1 MIKLWI
7 NSREINEECGVF
19 GIWSK
24 KADEILTHLVI
35 EGLHHLQHRGQESA
49 GIAFVEDGKIN
60 CHKGMGLV
68 QRVFQEN
75 HQEKNIVK
83 ATIGHVRYSTK
94 GESSI
99 EYAHP
104 FVDKDNRIA
113 ICHNGNVAFDYEC
126 ENDTKE
132 ILERIIV
139 RMNSSCVIKNIEDI
153 LIEVLK
159 EVRGS
164 YAILVLMKGK
174 LIAIR
179 DPKGIRPLSLGTLDG
194 KYIVSSESCSIH
206 AIGGKLEREIQ
217 PGEMVII
224 SDEGVSS
231 IFPFQKV
238 KGALCSFEYIYFSR
252 EDSILG
258 NQRIINAR
266 KALGEMLWSEGD
278 HKEYDLVVGAPSS
291 GIPAALGYSKKSGIP
306 FEIGFVKNQY
316 IGRTFINNDK
326 SKMRD
331 NVRKKLIP
339 IGEVFKGKSIVLID
353 DSIVRGNTMKVL
365 IQEIRKYDP
374 KEIHLKVASPIIK
387 EPCVLGISTP
397 SKKELLGGR
406 MNENQIKKYLE
417 VDSIQY
423 LSVEGFQTAL
433 GCIEICKKC
442 Y

>member
-24 KADEILTHLVI
+24 NEEEILTDLVI

-49 GIAFVEDGKIN
+49 GIASVEDGNIK

-68 QRVFQEN
+68 QNVFGDYPQE
-75 HQEKNIVK
+75 QSRVK
-83 ATIGHVRYSTK
+83 AAIGHVRYSTK

-104 FVDKDNRIA
+104 FVDDDNTIS
-113 ICHNGNVAFDYEC
+113 ICHNGNVSFDYEC

-132 ILERIIV
+132 ILDSIMENIN
-139 RMNSSCVIKNIEDI
+139 NSCSNKKVEDVLIK
-153 LIEVLK
+153 VLK
-159 EVRGS
+159 EVHGS
-164 YAILVLMKGK
+164 YAILILMKEK

-179 DPKGIRPLSLGTLDG
+179 DPKGIRPLSIGILNG
-194 KYIVSSESCSIH
+194 KYIVSSESCSID
-206 AIGGKLEREIQ
+206 AIGGKFEREIQ
-217 PGEMVII
+217 PGEMFII
-224 SDEGVSS
+224 SDEGISS
-231 IFPFQKV
+231 HFPFKEE

-258 NQRIINAR
+258 GQRIINAR
-266 KALGEMLWSEGD
+266 KALGAMLWSECN
-278 HKEYDLVVGAPSS
+278 KKQYDLVIGVPSS
-291 GIPAALGYSKKSGIP
+291 GIPAALGYSNKSGIP
-306 FEIGFVKNQY
+306 FEIGFAKNRY
-316 IGRTFINNDK
+316 IGRTFINSDK
-326 SKMRD
+326 SKMRE

-339 IGEVFKGKSIVLID
+339 IGESFKGKRIVLID

-365 IQEIRKYDP
+365 IQEIRKYEP
-374 KEIHLKVASPIIK
+374 KEIHLKIASPIIK
-387 EPCVLGISTP
+387 NPCMLGISTP
-397 SKKELLGGR
+397 TKMELLGGR
-406 MNENQIKKYLE
+406 MNEEEIKEYLE

-423 LSVEGFQTAL
+423 LSIEGFQKAL
-433 GCIEICKKC
+433 GSIEICRKC

>member
-1 MIKLWI
+1 MWI

-24 KADEILTHLVI
+24 EDDEILTHLVI

-49 GIAFVEDGKIN
+49 GIAFVEDGEIN

-68 QRVFQEN
+68 QRVFEEN
-75 HQEKNIVK
+75 NQDRSIVK
-83 ATIGHVRYSTK
+83 AAIGHVRYSTK

-132 ILERIIV
+132 ILKSIIL
-139 RMNSSCVIKNIEDI
+139 RMNNSCESKKIEDI
-153 LIEVLK
+153 LIEVLN
-159 EVRGS
+159 EVHGS
-164 YAILVLMKGK
+164 YAILMLMKEK
-174 LIAIR
+174 LIAVR
-179 DPKGIRPLSLGTLDG
+179 DPKGIRPLSLGNLDG
-194 KYIVSSESCSIH
+194 KYILSSESCSIH
-206 AIGGKLEREIQ
+206 AIGGELEREVQ
-217 PGEMVII
+217 QGEMVII

-231 IFPFQKV
+231 RFPFKEM

-258 NQRIINAR
+258 GQRIINAR
-266 KALGEMLWSEGD
+266 KALGEMLWSEGNN
-278 HKEYDLVVGAPSS
+278 KEYDLVIGVPSS

-306 FEIGFVKNQY
+306 FEIGFAKNQY

-326 SKMRD
+326 SKMPE
-331 NVRKKLIP
+331 NIQKKLIP

-365 IQEIRKYDP
+365 IQQIRKYHP

-387 EPCVLGISTP
+387 NPCVLGISTP
-397 SKKELLGGR
+397 TKEELIGGS
-406 MNENQIKKYLE
+406 MNEDEIKEYLD

-423 LSVEGFQTAL
+423 LSKEGFQIAL
-433 GCIEICKKC
+433 GKIEICRKC

>member
-1 MIKLWI
+1 MD

-24 KADEILTHLVI
+24 NEDEILTHLVI
-35 EGLHHLQHRGQESA
+35 DGLHHLQHRGQESA

-60 CHKGMGLV
+60 SHKGMGLV
-68 QRVFQEN
+68 QRVFEGN
-75 HQEKNIVK
+75 HHEQSRVK
-83 ATIGHVRYSTK
+83 AAIGHVRYSTK

-104 FVDKDNRIA
+104 FVDKDNIIS
-113 ICHNGNVAFDYEC
+113 ICHNGNVAFKYEC

-132 ILERIIV
+132 ILENIVV
-139 RMNSSCVIKNIEDI
+139 RMNDSCKNIEDI
-153 LIEVLK
+153 LIEVLN
-159 EVRGS
+159 EVQGS

-206 AIGGKLEREIQ
+206 AIGGELEREIQ
-217 PGEMVII
+217 PGEMIII

-231 IFPFQKV
+231 IFPFEKV

-258 NQRIINAR
+258 EQRIINSR
-266 KALGEMLWSEGD
+266 KALGEMLWSEDD
-278 HKEYDLVVGAPSS
+278 HKQYDSVVGVPSS

-326 SKMRD
+326 SKMRE

-365 IQEIRKYDP
+365 IQEIRKYTP

-397 SKKELLGGR
+397 SKKELLGGI
-406 MNENQIKKYLE
+406 MNEDEIKKYLE

-423 LSVEGFQTAL
+423 LSVDGFQKAL
-433 GCIEICKKC
+433 GNKEICRKC

>member
-1 MIKLWI
+1 VD
-7 NSREINEECGVF
+7 NSREINEECGVV

-24 KADEILTHLVI
+24 KEDEVLTHLVI

-49 GIAFVEDGKIN
+49 GIAFVEDGKIK
-60 CHKGMGLV
+60 CDKGMGLV
-68 QRVFQEN
+68 QGVFEVFQEE
-75 HQEKNIVK
+75 QTISK

-104 FVDKDNRIA
+104 FVDKDNIIS
-113 ICHNGNVAFDYEC
+113 ICHNGNVAFKYEC

-132 ILERIIV
+132 ILENIVV
-139 RMNSSCVIKNIEDI
+139 RMNDSCKNIEDI
-153 LIEVLK
+153 LIEVLN
-159 EVRGS
+159 EVQGS

-206 AIGGKLEREIQ
+206 AIGGDIEREIQ
-217 PGEMVII
+217 PGEMIII

-231 IFPFQKV
+231 KFPFKEV
-238 KGALCSFEYIYFSR
+238 EGALCSFEYIYFSR
-252 EDSILG
+252 EDSILNG
-258 NQRIINAR
+258 QRIINAR
-266 KALGEMLWSEGD
+266 KALGAMLWSEGD
-278 HKEYDLVVGAPSS
+278 HKQYDLVVGVPSS
-291 GIPAALGYSKKSGIP
+291 GIPAALGYSKKSGIS
-306 FEIGFVKNQY
+306 FEIGFAKNQY

-326 SKMRD
+326 SKMKE
-331 NVRKKLIP
+331 NIRKKLIP

-365 IQEIRKYDP
+365 IQEIRKYEP

-387 EPCVLGISTP
+387 NPCVLGISTP

-406 MNENQIKKYLE
+406 MNKDEIKEYLH
-417 VDSIQY
+417 VDSVQY
-423 LSVEGFQTAL
+423 LSVQGFQIAL
-433 GCIEICKKC
+433 GNGEICKKC